1 MPQEL
6 LVACKTP
13 LKNEDHFQE
22 EASKGKLCIPSS
34 MWGCGEPAGGYRAV
48 GVVSSGAVQAERWAV
63 AGTEAEEKVKES
75 IFSADLSS
83 RGRMK

>member
-1 MPQEL
+1 M
-6 LVACKTP
+6 
-13 LKNEDHFQE
+13 
-22 EASKGKLCIPSS
+22 
-34 MWGCGEPAGGYRAV
+34 
-48 GVVSSGAVQAERWAV
+48 QAERWAV